1 MVNFGNVK
9 SKLNKAYSQ
18 DLIDNTTKYT
28 KIYESFLGTVKS
40 SPILMLEY
48 TIYENLRKT
57 NLEYNESLRFIEAN
71 ISALSKIDKNE
82 LLKENKKLEKFDLKE
97 IILSEDKL
105 TLNKNIENVINESV
119 FKKVTNV
126 NKLHESVNFLIESL
140 TRKEE
145 EKLVKTDK
153 KFNVNNIFLLA
164 KKKLEEKFSNLQPDE
179 MEIISTFIKGDEKN
193 KKTVFENYKK
203 NTKNFLLKEK
213 DSISSEVLSES
224 FNFIDSLEYTKDT
237 ALNNLSKLFEIKNL
251 NSNNSNE

>member
-18 DLIDNTTKYT
+18 DLIDNTNKYT
-28 KIYESFLGTVKS
+28 KMYESFLGTVKS

-48 TIYENLRKT
+48 TIYENLKKN

-71 ISALSKIDKNE
+71 ISALSKIDKDE

-97 IILSEDKL
+97 INLSEDKL

-126 NKLHESVNFLIESL
+126 NRLHESVNFLIESL
-140 TRKEE
+140 TKKEE

-164 KKKLEEKFSNLQPDE
+164 KKKLQEKFSN
-179 MEIISTFIKGDEKN
+179 MEDSELEVVSNFFMGNEEK
-193 KKTVFENYKK
+193 KRTVFENYKK
-203 NTKNFLLKEK
+203 STKNFLLKEK

-224 FNFIDSLEYTKDT
+224 FNFIDSLEYTNDT

>member
-18 DLIDNTTKYT
+18 DLIDNTNKYT
-28 KIYESFLGTVKS
+28 KMYESFLGTVKS

-97 IILSEDKL
+97 INLSEDKVI
-105 TLNKNIENVINESV
+105 LNKNIENVINESV

-140 TRKEE
+140 TKKQEQ
-145 EKLVKTDK
+145 KLVKTDK

-164 KKKLEEKFSNLQPDE
+164 KKKLQEKFSNMDDSELEVVSNFFMGNED
-179 MEIISTFIKGDEKN
+179 
-193 KKTVFENYKK
+193 KKRTVFENYKK
-203 NTKNFLLKEK
+203 STKNFLLKEK

-224 FNFIDSLEYTKDT
+224 FNFIDSLEYSNDT

>member
-18 DLIDNTTKYT
+18 DLIDNTNKYS

-48 TIYENLRKT
+48 TIYENLKKN

-71 ISALSKIDKNE
+71 ISALSKIDKDE

-97 IILSEDKL
+97 INLSEDKL

-126 NKLHESVNFLIESL
+126 NRLHESVNFLIESL
-140 TRKEE
+140 TKKEE

-164 KKKLEEKFSNLQPDE
+164 KKKLQEKFSN
-179 MEIISTFIKGDEKN
+179 MEDSELEVVSNFFMGNEEK
-193 KKTVFENYKK
+193 KRTVFENYKK
-203 NTKNFLLKEK
+203 STKNFLLKEK

-224 FNFIDSLEYTKDT
+224 FNFIDSLEYTNDT

>member
-18 DLIDNTTKYT
+18 DLIENTSNYK
-28 KIYESFLGTVKS
+28 KLYEEFLKTIKS
-40 SPILMLEY
+40 SPVLMLEY
-48 TIYENLRKT
+48 TIYENLKKH

-71 ISALSKIDKNE
+71 VSALSKIDKNE

-97 IILSEDKL
+97 IELSEDKI

-119 FKKVTNV
+119 LKKITNV

-140 TRKEE
+140 TKKDEA
-145 EKLVKTDK
+145 KLEKTDK
-153 KFNVNNIFLLA
+153 GFKVSHIFHLA

-179 MEIISTFIKGDEKN
+179 MEIISSFIKGDEKK

-203 NTKNFLLKEK
+203 STKNFLLNEK
-213 DSISSEVLSES
+213 DNISSEVLTET
-224 FNFIDSLEYTKDT
+224 FDFIDTLEYDSET
-237 ALNNLSKLFEIKNL
+237 AINNLSKLFEIKNL
-251 NSNNSNE
+251 NSNK